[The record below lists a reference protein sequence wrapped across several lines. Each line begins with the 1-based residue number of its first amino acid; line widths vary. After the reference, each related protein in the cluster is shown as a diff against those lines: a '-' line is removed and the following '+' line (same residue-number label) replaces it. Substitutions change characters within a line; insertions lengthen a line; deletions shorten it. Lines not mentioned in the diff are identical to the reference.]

1 MKCRACKSVEPTSVV
16 HLAVYKYYNM
26 VPNYAEIIDLCDA
39 CVVLLKKKI
48 NEDVKNFKRERK
60 GSK

>member
-1 MKCRACKSVEPTSVV
+1 MKCQACKSVEPTSVV
-16 HLAVYKYYNM
+16 HVSVYKYYNQ

-48 NEDVKNFKRERK
+48 KEDVKNFKREGK
-60 GSK
+60 SSK